1 MARVWIGVVLL
12 LGIGAGPP
20 PAVTIRGVRPDQQGE
35 RLIALF
41 QGSRAPHPAA
51 ALSAWKRARGD
62 RSGLGKPAEAAVAAL
77 NPATVREL
85 RTLDGAEVALRL
97 DPGDGRLRWRAVL
110 PRDDGTFA
118 AVATAMALTDGGSDP
133 PLDGIAVDRLG
144 PPGAPLMARFPGG
157 LALAGSRAELVE
169 ARDRPRFAWDGPT
182 PDSGWFVQLDPD
194 ALGATGPLA
203 LRRAGE
209 ALRALHCAGVDGVA
223 RLRGETFSVALTAR
237 LDARRDPAPPIDP
250 RWLDWI
256 PATGTVAALAL
267 AIDPKPDAWDA
278 LFALADCVERA
289 DPARAAVAP
298 VRTRLNLLATAAG
311 VRPEVD
317 LWPALRGL
325 TQGVSTDEEGTLHSG
340 FLALHVENKADA
352 EQLAGRVL
360 PRITGSILKTKPT
373 AVARRGTTVLLVWGA
388 VTLQSCIDAAADPER
403 SAAPLI
409 RAAWGDE
416 VPQRAGAFWPGR
428 LRALAPPGSP
438 AASALAEAPPVVWLG
453 RDDAKTARET
463 VEWTGLRGVVRR
475 FLETLPLD
483 PPPDRSD

>member
-1 MARVWIGVVLL
+1 MARAWIGIVLL
-12 LGIGAGPP
+12 FGIGAGPP
-20 PAVTIRGVRPDQQGE
+20 PAVTIRGVRPEQQGE

-41 QGSRAPHPAA
+41 QGSRAAHPAA
-51 ALSAWKRARGD
+51 ALSAWKRASGD
-62 RSGLGKPAEAAVAAL
+62 RSGLGKPAEAALAAL

-85 RTLDGAEVALRL
+85 RTLDGAEVVLRL
-97 DPGDGRLRWRAVL
+97 DPGDGHLRWRAVL
-110 PRDDGTFA
+110 PGDDGTFA
-118 AVATAMALTDGGSDP
+118 ALATALALTDGGSDP
-133 PLDGIAVDRLG
+133 PLDGVAVDRLG
-144 PPGAPLMARFPGG
+144 PPGAPVMARLPGG
-157 LALAGSRAELVE
+157 LTLAGSRAELVE
-169 ARDRPRFAWDGPT
+169 SRDRPRIAPDGPVA
-182 PDSGWFVQLDPD
+182 DSGWFVHLDPD

-209 ALRALHCAGVDGVA
+209 ALRALPCAGVDAVA
-223 RLRGETFSVALTAR
+223 GLRGETFSVALTAR

-256 PATGTVAALAL
+256 PATGTVAAVVL
-267 AIDPKPDAWDA
+267 AIDPKPEAWDA
-278 LFALADCVERA
+278 LFALADCVERT

-325 TQGVSTDEEGTLHSG
+325 TLGVSTDAEGTLRGG

-352 EQLAGRVL
+352 ERLASRVL
-360 PRITGSILKTKPT
+360 PRLAGSFLKTKPP
-373 AVARRGTTVLLVWGA
+373 AVAWRGTTVLLGWGDA
-388 VTLQSCIDAAADPER
+388 TLPACLDAAAEPER

-409 RAAWGDE
+409 RASWGGD

-438 AASALAEAPPVVWLG
+438 TASALAEAPPVVWSG
-453 RDDAKTARET
+453 RDDAKSARET

-475 FLETLPLD
+475 FLDRLPLD
-483 PPPDRSD
+483 PPPDR